1 MNDEREVNENKDIK
15 KAGSNNIFLLSNT
28 SHTNNQS
35 PSKNIFLLPSEEER
49 NRSNHL
55 QSKFSHSMQGI
66 FTFSDYS
73 ADDTFFEN
81 SQNDAFKDIYD
92 NKTNTLNQSNSD
104 MKHKPNG
111 GENEDDYESSYANH
125 SYHSHGPFF
134 VKPNRNLSSDSNAS
148 EDENTFDCVQS
159 GQMRKLNSHQAIQ
172 MPKMNPFLP
181 PASNKEYNS
190 TNNFYE
196 HNSKQKLLSET
207 LRSKINNTSNAL
219 KTFHLITKR
228 KYRSTGRSAHYVF
241 TDGENILFNIYQS
254 HQQVNLFEVYTD
266 VQAPIFA
273 ASSSG
278 VKSALI
284 LPKKNLNET
293 ETTQINRSKSSIK
306 STQIQTA
313 KSITSTNLAS
323 HVPNQNLSLQITNP
337 PVATLHMIDNKGS
350 QFLFYKNNTN
360 GELILKIQYIKTSY
374 TGYYRSTIVTF
385 HKKDS
390 CKNVHPGI
398 PSQHYFSEPQSA
410 TSSTFELS
418 GLSSESTLLPDNENK
433 KQRLWSKQPALN
445 DEGKPEFSC
454 PGNRFF
460 FESIRNMNLCKKNQD
475 RIFISVRKTDQ
486 NELEIDTY
494 FRANLLWLVGIALSD
509 VLSSVY

>member
-28 SHTNNQS
+28 CHTNNQS

-55 QSKFSHSMQGI
+55 QSKLSHSMQGI

-81 SQNDAFKDIYD
+81 SQSDAYKDFYD
-92 NKTNTLNQSNSD
+92 NKADSSNQSNPG

-111 GENEDDYESSYANH
+111 GDDDYESSYTNH
-125 SYHSHGPFF
+125 SVHSHGPFF
-134 VKPNRNLSSDSNAS
+134 VKRNRSLSSDSNAS

-159 GQMRKLNSHQAIQ
+159 SQMRRLNSHQAIQ
-172 MPKMNPFLP
+172 MPKSNPFLQS
-181 PASNKEYNS
+181 SNHNEYNS
-190 TNNFYE
+190 ANHFSE
-196 HNSKQKLLSET
+196 HNSKQKLLSEA
-207 LRSKINNTSNAL
+207 LRSKINNTSNIL

-241 TDGENILFNIYQS
+241 TDGESTLFNIYQNN
-254 HQQVNLFEVYTD
+254 QQANLFEVYTD

-278 VKSALI
+278 VKSTLI
-284 LPKKNLNET
+284 LPKKNLNEA
-293 ETTQINRSKSSIK
+293 ESTQINRSKSSIK

-313 KSITSTNLAS
+313 KSITSTNVAS
-323 HVPNQNLSLQITNP
+323 HVPNQNLSFQITNP

-390 CKNVHPGI
+390 YRNV

-418 GLSSESTLLPDNENK
+418 GISTESTFPPDNENK
-433 KQRLWSKQPALN
+433 KQRLWSKQPLLN

-460 FESIRNMNLCKKNQD
+460 FESIKNMNLCKKNQD